1 MATDKL
7 RMSNRKFLAVWIPIL
22 VVLFATVLV
31 VTIVMNFWSGVM
43 DTYLGRGT
51 RVTVDLEGTENWDTD
66 YYDQEHETDVLSQ
79 AAAAEVAEQI
89 SDEGTV
95 LLKNNGVLP
104 LAENTA
110 VTPFG
115 YRYRSPFYGGTG
127 SGNVNTSDPIVVTP
141 ESALA
146 SAFEVNT
153 TVENVI
159 SSQTSVNKY
168 WYDLGKGDDVLY
180 YFMKTDSFNGSDHS
194 LYEFATGTYLGTE
207 SSCEGTTGIVFIG
220 RSGGE
225 NNDLWTIPYNSVS
238 SVPVASAGTS
248 GDTPSNSG
256 DTNAVQ
262 HALMLTPEEK
272 DMIRF
277 AKANCDNVVAVINS
291 SNALQLGDLAAEDG
305 ELSADA
311 IVWIGG
317 PGSKGYASLVKI
329 LTGEVNP
336 SGRTPD
342 IFVRDLTADPTY
354 LNIGDVDGF
363 TYTNTD
369 GLGPMSS
376 KHYAASRK
384 TTNPM
389 NYIEYEEGVYMGYRY
404 YETADEVTAGFG
416 YGELNDDGSVKTEG
430 AVVYPFGYGMSYSTF
445 DQRITSFS
453 GNAESVSITVEVTNS
468 ETSRY
473 SGKDVV
479 QVYFSAPYTE
489 TDRNNGIEKP
499 SAVLAGF
506 AKTGMLEPGDSDTV
520 TITFDTDEFASYCYT
535 RNNGDGTTGCYTLTA
550 GEYTVSLRENS
561 HDVIDS
567 RTFEIADT
575 IWFDQ
580 SNPRDSEADAQAA
593 LNDEGDPT
601 GVTARGEFD
610 SSLDKVIAATNRFED
625 STRYMNEEAQNLT
638 RSNGLSL
645 TDIEAGEKYKEAP
658 DWVVEALQPFDYATD
673 TELGNISG
681 SRIYRE
687 TAPASGEDNGL
698 VVSSMR
704 GLSYYDPQWDEL
716 LDQIQY
722 NDELL
727 TLIFYDQY
735 CTQPLESVGLY
746 TTISRDGPQG
756 ITLRTNSSGAE
767 TNKVCA
773 FCSAP
778 VIAATFNM
786 ELAYEMGHALGQEMI
801 TNGYTGWYA
810 PGLNIHRTAF
820 SGRNFEY
827 YSEDPLLSGKMA
839 ARVVS
844 GAGDCGVMSYIKHF
858 ALNDNDTNRANVCV
872 WANEQAM
879 REIYL
884 RSFEIC
890 VKEARM
896 TIDYIADEE
905 GTHATKTMRACTA
918 LMTSYNYIGA
928 TFSGG
933 SYALLEDTLRGE
945 WGFTGAI
952 ISDMT
957 GANTTGTSWRRDQMV
972 RAGNDMTLW
981 IMQIN
986 AIDTTSATV
995 QWRMRDAVHNIAYAL
1010 ANSNAMQGVAPG
1022 SIAYYTMSP
1031 WAIWLLVANIVIDA
1045 FVLAMIAYIIV
1056 RLVRSRRHPELY
1068 KH

>member
-1 MATDKL
+1 
-7 RMSNRKFLAVWIPIL
+7 
-22 VVLFATVLV
+22 
-31 VTIVMNFWSGVM
+31 
-43 DTYLGRGT
+43 
-51 RVTVDLEGTENWDTD
+51 
-66 YYDQEHETDVLSQ
+66 
-79 AAAAEVAEQI
+79 
-89 SDEGTV
+89 
-95 LLKNNGVLP
+95 
-104 LAENTA
+104 
-110 VTPFG
+110 
-115 YRYRSPFYGGTG
+115 
-127 SGNVNTSDPIVVTP
+127 
-141 ESALA
+141 
-146 SAFEVNT
+146 
-153 TVENVI
+153 
-159 SSQTSVNKY
+159 
-168 WYDLGKGDDVLY
+168 
-180 YFMKTDSFNGSDHS
+180 
-194 LYEFATGTYLGTE
+194 
-207 SSCEGTTGIVFIG
+207 
-220 RSGGE
+220 
-225 NNDLWTIPYNSVS
+225 
-238 SVPVASAGTS
+238 
-248 GDTPSNSG
+248 
-256 DTNAVQ
+256 
-262 HALMLTPEEK
+262 
-272 DMIRF
+272 MIRF

-363 TYTNTD
+363 
-369 GLGPMSS
+369 
-376 KHYAASRK
+376 
-384 TTNPM
+384 
-389 NYIEYEEGVYMGYRY
+389 
-404 YETADEVTAGFG
+404 
-416 YGELNDDGSVKTEG
+416 
-430 AVVYPFGYGMSYSTF
+430 
-445 DQRITSFS
+445 
-453 GNAESVSITVEVTNS
+453 
-468 ETSRY
+468 
-473 SGKDVV
+473 
-479 QVYFSAPYTE
+479 
-489 TDRNNGIEKP
+489 
-499 SAVLAGF
+499 
-506 AKTGMLEPGDSDTV
+506 
-520 TITFDTDEFASYCYT
+520 
-535 RNNGDGTTGCYTLTA
+535 
-550 GEYTVSLRENS
+550 
-561 HDVIDS
+561 
-567 RTFEIADT
+567 
-575 IWFDQ
+575 
-580 SNPRDSEADAQAA
+580 
-593 LNDEGDPT
+593 
-601 GVTARGEFD
+601 
-610 SSLDKVIAATNRFED
+610 
-625 STRYMNEEAQNLT
+625 
-638 RSNGLSL
+638 
-645 TDIEAGEKYKEAP
+645 
-658 DWVVEALQPFDYATD
+658 
-673 TELGNISG
+673 
-681 SRIYRE
+681 
-687 TAPASGEDNGL
+687 
-698 VVSSMR
+698 
-704 GLSYYDPQWDEL
+704 
-716 LDQIQY
+716 
-722 NDELL
+722 
-727 TLIFYDQY
+727 
-735 CTQPLESVGLY
+735 
-746 TTISRDGPQG
+746 
-756 ITLRTNSSGAE
+756 
-767 TNKVCA
+767 
-773 FCSAP
+773 
-778 VIAATFNM
+778 
-786 ELAYEMGHALGQEMI
+786 
-801 TNGYTGWYA
+801 TGWYA

-896 TIDYIADEE
+896 TIDYIADED

-1045 FVLAMIAYIIV
+1045 FVLAMTAYIIV